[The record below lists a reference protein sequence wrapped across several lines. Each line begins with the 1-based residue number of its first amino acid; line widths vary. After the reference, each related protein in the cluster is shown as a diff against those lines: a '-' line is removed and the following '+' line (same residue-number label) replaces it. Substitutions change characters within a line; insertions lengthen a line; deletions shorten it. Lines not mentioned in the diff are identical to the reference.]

1 MLSFSV
7 NNNKQ
12 YKYTSYHIH
21 RLEMTSAHSIS
32 DIDVEITTYLKLLRD
47 RNRDFAYPNFRF
59 SVRFSSKHFCLDK
72 NIRHKQCQ
80 LGKEVSHE
88 MQKKGTATALGPQPT
103 EWIAGYS
110 SGNQTNSHFVLSYIL
125 CWCRHCATY
134 NKMKIQ
140 WKSHCP
146 QL

>member
-59 SVRFSSKHFCLDK
+59 SSKHFCLDK

-80 LGKEVSHE
+80 LGKEVRHE
-88 MQKKGTATALGPQPT
+88 MQNKSNSYCTRPT
-103 EWIAGYS
+103 
-110 SGNQTNSHFVLSYIL
+110 TD
-125 CWCRHCATY
+125 
-134 NKMKIQ
+134 
-140 WKSHCP
+140 
-146 QL
+146 